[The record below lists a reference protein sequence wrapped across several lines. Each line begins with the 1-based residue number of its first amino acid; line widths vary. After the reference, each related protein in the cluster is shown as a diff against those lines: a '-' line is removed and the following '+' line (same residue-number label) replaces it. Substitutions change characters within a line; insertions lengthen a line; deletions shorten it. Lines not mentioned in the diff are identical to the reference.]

1 MKRERIDKTMSQ
13 RVIKRVIIPFV
24 EDLGA
29 RHLVGNPYL
38 GRYDHENKSI
48 AWGLGHKKHG
58 DKRHRTSVNFEAI
71 TYKDGKQEEGKTT
84 AIEID
89 HRVGWSRKL
98 DNRKVA
104 TKVTVTKKVM
114 LYEETFNKLRTLTS
128 LDIVNNFSASAQG
141 EISGIG
147 GSVSS
152 STTTSVH
159 TEIETEKFNHTK
171 KEQVLDD
178 ETVLDYPG
186 PVLYEADVWDADGK
200 VLHRKGSVQYEGDIW
215 LIERPVLKLQTS
227 TPMKQWGIWDCARLH
242 INVYDWAGNYGALPD
257 GKHKNELVL
266 NGLGELLDLMKG
278 NLVLQYKWSA
288 NYKPSRAVKNCIA
301 WLEDEEN
308 RNVGPVEWDRVRLN
322 EDVAAVEPSI
332 ITPD

>member
-1 MKRERIDKTMSQ
+1 MKRERIDKMMSLETT
-13 RVIKRVIIPFV
+13 KRAILPCAAW
-24 EDLGA
+24 LGA
-29 RHLVGNPYL
+29 RHLVDHPYL
-38 GRYDHENKSI
+38 GRYDHENKTMV
-48 AWGLGHKKHG
+48 WGLGHKDGG
-58 DKRHRTSVNFEAI
+58 DKRHRTSVKYEAVH
-71 TYKDGKQEEGKTT
+71 YPEGEKIEGPTT
-84 AIEID
+84 IVPID
-89 HRVGWSRKL
+89 HRVGWSRRL

-104 TKVTVTKKVM
+104 TKVTVKKKVV
-114 LYEETFNKLRTLTS
+114 LYEESFNKLRTLSS

-141 EISGIG
+141 EIAGIG

-159 TEIETEKFNHTK
+159 TEVETEQMNHKK

-186 PVLYEADVWDADGK
+186 PVLFEEDVFDDDGTL
-200 VLHRKGSVQYEGDIW
+200 LHRKGSIQYEGEIW
-215 LIERPVLKLQTS
+215 LVERPVLKLQTT
-227 TPMKQWGIWDCARLH
+227 TPMTQWGIWDCARLH
-242 INVYDWAGNYGALPD
+242 LNIYDWAGNYGVLPS

-288 NYKPSRAVKNCIA
+288 NARPNKAVKEAIA
-301 WLEDEEN
+301 WLEDKEN
-308 RNVGPVEWDRVRLN
+308 RRVGPVEWDHVRLN

-332 ITPD
+332 VTPN